1 MADEPVDAGAR
12 RRISLRTRIV
22 LAATAVVAVALLVG
36 AGGFVVLLQGSL
48 RDGVQA
54 TAEQGLN
61 DLVDRVEISGLASV
75 SQVPDPAPAA
85 PAEPAPDDDPDDDVD
100 DSDPENSGSDSGS
113 DSDSDDDDDQ
123 AADDSDDDPV
133 TQSTEKFLANYDDDD
148 AFFQVVDASG
158 AVVAASDN
166 ATGIGTVQP
175 PPAGEARTLPLPGES
190 GEFLTVAARSGDLS
204 IVTGRSITAIGETT
218 ATVTRL
224 LTIALPVLLLFV
236 ALITWF
242 VVGRA
247 LRPVERMRRE
257 VDDVT
262 SANLHRRIADPGSRD
277 EIGRLATTMNR
288 MLDRLDAS
296 QKTQRRF
303 ISDASHELKS
313 PLASMRQYA
322 EVAQAHPDRVGVGE
336 LSEVVLDE
344 GARLERLVQGML
356 VLAKADEHSLTPS
369 RTAVDLD
376 DLVLTEARRLKDTTA
391 LTIDTGSVGPARVFG
406 DVGLLGQALRNLA
419 DNAARHASG
428 SVRFELTESAGQV
441 LVAVSD
447 DGNGIPDEARE
458 RIFERFVRLDEARA
472 RESGG
477 SGLGLSIVREIALA
491 HGGSVA
497 AVASAQGGARFE
509 MRLPAASGSPS

>member
-1 MADEPVDAGAR
+1 MADEAGTR
-12 RRISLRTRIV
+12 RRVSLRTRIV
-22 LAATAVVAVALLVG
+22 LAATAVVAVALLLG
-36 AGGFVVLLQGSL
+36 AAGFVVLLQASL
-48 RDGVQA
+48 RDGVES

-61 DLVDRVEISGLASV
+61 DLVNRVEISGLDSV
-75 SQVPDPAPAA
+75 SQEPDPPT
-85 PAEPAPDDDPDDDVD
+85 PAPVDPDDDTEDDTD
-100 DSDPENSGSDSGS
+100 DSDNSGSDDSDSGS
-113 DSDSDDDDDQ
+113 DDSGSDDQSTDDG
-123 AADDSDDDPV
+123 DDDPV
-133 TQSTEKFLANYDDDD
+133 TQSTEKFLSNYDDDE
-148 AFFQVVDASG
+148 AFFQVVDG
-158 AVVAASDN
+158 AGTVVAASDN
-166 ATGIGTVQP
+166 ATGIGTVLAPQP
-175 PPAGEARTLPLPGES
+175 DKATTIPLPGES
-190 GEFLTVAARSGDLS
+190 GEFLTVAAKSGDLS
-204 IVTGRSITAIGETT
+204 IVTGRSITEIGETI

-224 LTIALPVLLLFV
+224 LMVALPVLLLFV
-236 ALITWF
+236 ALTTWF

-322 EVAQAHPDRVGVGE
+322 EVAQAHPDQVGVDE
-336 LSEVVLDE
+336 LSDVVLDE

-356 VLAKADEHSLTPS
+356 VLAKADENALAAS

-376 DLVLTEARRLKDTTA
+376 DLVLSEARRLKETTA
-391 LTIDTGSVGPARVFG
+391 LVIDTGSVGPARVLG

-419 DNAARHASG
+419 DNAARHANG
-428 SVRFELTESAGQV
+428 QVRFELSESDGQV
-441 LVAVSD
+441 VLAVSD
-447 DGNGIPDEARE
+447 DGNGIPPDARE

-491 HGGSVA
+491 HGGSV
-497 AVASAQGGARFE
+497 VAGVSALGGARFE
-509 MRLPAASGSPS
+509 VRMPASSS

>member
-1 MADEPVDAGAR
+1 VAERTDRSGAR
-12 RRISLRTRIV
+12 RRVSLRTRIV

-36 AGGFVVLLQGSL
+36 AAGFVVLLQESL

-61 DLVDRVEISGLASV
+61 DLVNRVEISGLDSV
-75 SQVPDPAPAA
+75 SQDTAPPPADP
-85 PAEPAPDDDPDDDVD
+85 DPDDDSESRD
-100 DSDPENSGSDSGS
+100 DEDDDGSDG
-113 DSDSDDDDDQ
+113 Q
-123 AADDSDDDPV
+123 NDDPV
-133 TQSTEKFLANYDDDD
+133 TQTTEEFLSNYDDDE
-148 AFFQVVDASG
+148 AFFQVVDDSG
-158 AVVAASDN
+158 TVLAASDN
-166 ATGIGTVQP
+166 ASGIGTVFAP
-175 PPAGEARTLPLPGES
+175 PPSETLTLPLPGET
-190 GEFLTVAARSGDLS
+190 GEFLTVAATTGDLS
-204 IVTGRSITAIGETT
+204 IVTGRSIAAIGETT

-224 LTIALPVLLLFV
+224 LSFALPILLLFV
-236 ALITWF
+236 ALTTWF

-313 PLASMRQYA
+313 PLASIRQYA
-322 EVAQAHPDRVGVGE
+322 EVAQAHPDRVGIGE
-336 LSEVVLDE
+336 LTDVVLDE

-356 VLAKADEHSLTPS
+356 VLAKADEHALAPS
-369 RTAVDLD
+369 RIAVDLD
-376 DLVLTEARRLKDTTA
+376 DLVLAEARRLKNTTA
-391 LTIDTGSVGPARVFG
+391 LTIDTGSVGPARVLG

-419 DNAARHASG
+419 DNAARHAAG
-428 SVRFELTESAGQV
+428 RVRFELSESDGQV
-441 LVAVSD
+441 LLAVSD
-447 DGNGIPDEARE
+447 DGNGIPENARD

-477 SGLGLSIVREIALA
+477 SGLGLSIVREIVLA
-491 HGGSVA
+491 HGGTVGVDASVL
-497 AVASAQGGARFE
+497 GGARFE
-509 MRLPAASGSPS
+509 MRMPAASDSPS

>member
-1 MADEPVDAGAR
+1 MADEPSVDPGAR

-22 LAATAVVAVALLVG
+22 LAATAVVAVALLLG
-36 AGGFVVLLQGSL
+36 AVGFVVLLQESL

-61 DLVDRVEISGLASV
+61 DLVDRVGVSGLESV
-75 SQVPDPAPAA
+75 STDAA
-85 PAEPAPDDDPDDDVD
+85 PPADPDDDAEVPD
-100 DSDPENSGSDSGS
+100 DED
-113 DSDSDDDDDQ
+113 DSDDDSGN
-123 AADDSDDDPV
+123 DDSNDDPV
-133 TQSTEKFLANYDDDD
+133 TQSTEKFLSNYDDDE
-148 AFFQVVDASG
+148 AFFQVVDDDG
-158 AVVAASDN
+158 TVVAASDN
-166 ATGIGTVQP
+166 ATGIGTIQA
-175 PPAGEARTLPLPGES
+175 PPAGEALTLPLPGES
-190 GEFLTVAARSGDLS
+190 GEFLTVAAESGDLS

-224 LTIALPVLLLFV
+224 LTVALPILLLFV
-236 ALITWF
+236 AFTTWF

-257 VDDVT
+257 VDEVT

-336 LSEVVLDE
+336 LSDVVLDE

-356 VLAKADEHSLTPS
+356 VLARADENALAAS

-376 DLVLTEARRLKDTTA
+376 DLVLTEARRLKDTTS
-391 LTIDTGSVGPARVFG
+391 LSIDTGSVGPARVLG

-419 DNAARHASG
+419 DNAARHAAG
-428 SVRFELTESAGQV
+428 RVRFELSESDGQV
-441 LVAVSD
+441 LLAVAD
-447 DGNGIPDEARE
+447 DGNGIPEGARD

-497 AVASAQGGARFE
+497 VAAGALGGARFE
-509 MRLPAASGSPS
+509 LRMPAASDSPS

>member
-1 MADEPVDAGAR
+1 VADEPAVDSGPR
-12 RRISLRTRIV
+12 RRVSLRTRIV
-22 LAATAVVAVALLVG
+22 LAATAVVAAALVLG
-36 AGGFVVLLQGSL
+36 AAGFVVLLQGSL

-54 TAEQGLN
+54 TAEQGLD
-61 DLVDRVEISGLASV
+61 DLVNRVEISGLDSV
-75 SQVPDPAPAA
+75 SQNTAPPPADP
-85 PAEPAPDDDPDDDVD
+85 EDDSEDPDDED
-100 DSDPENSGSDSGS
+100 DED
-113 DSDSDDDDDQ
+113 
-123 AADDSDDDPV
+123 DDDPV
-133 TQSTEKFLANYDDDD
+133 TQTTERFLSHYDDDE
-148 AFFQVVDASG
+148 AFFQVIDESG
-158 AVVAASDN
+158 TVVAASDN
-166 ATGIGTVQP
+166 ATGIGTVLAP
-175 PPAGEARTLPLPGES
+175 PRGEAHTLPIPGET
-190 GEFLTVAARSGDLS
+190 GEFLTVGATAGDLS
-204 IVTGRSITAIGETT
+204 IVTGRSIAAIGETT

-236 ALITWF
+236 ALTTWF

-336 LSEVVLDE
+336 LSDVVLDE

-356 VLAKADEHSLTPS
+356 VLAKADEHTLSPS

-391 LTIDTGSVGPARVFG
+391 LSIDTGSVGPARVSG
-406 DVGLLGQALRNLA
+406 DGGLLGQALRNLA
-419 DNAARHASG
+419 DNAARHAAG
-428 SVRFELTESAGQV
+428 QVRFELSESGGQV
-441 LVAVSD
+441 LLAVSD
-447 DGNGIPDEARE
+447 DGNGIPDDARE

-477 SGLGLSIVREIALA
+477 SGLGLSIVREIAHA
-491 HGGSVA
+491 HSGSVVA
-497 AVASAQGGARFE
+497 GASALGGARFE
-509 MRLPAASGSPS
+509 LWVPAASDSSS

>member
-1 MADEPVDAGAR
+1 MADGPGAR
-12 RRISLRTRIV
+12 RVSLRTRIV
-22 LAATAVVAVALLVG
+22 LAATAIVAVALLLG
-36 AGGFVVLLQGSL
+36 AAGFVVLLQSSL

-61 DLVDRVEISGLASV
+61 DLVNRVEISGLDSV
-75 SQVPDPAPAA
+75 SQAP
-85 PAEPAPDDDPDDDVD
+85 EPAVEPADPDDDPEDPDDAGSD
-100 DSDPENSGSDSGS
+100 DNSGSDDG
-113 DSDSDDDDDQ
+113 DDAADSDDN
-123 AADDSDDDPV
+123 PI
-133 TQSTEKFLANYDDDD
+133 TQSTEQFLANYDDDE
-148 AFFQVVDASG
+148 AFFQVVDG
-158 AVVAASDN
+158 AGTVVAASEN
-166 ATGIGTVQP
+166 ATGIGTIRAP
-175 PPAGEARTLPLPGES
+175 TDEATTLPLPGES
-190 GEFLTVAARSGDLS
+190 DEFLTVAATSGDLS
-204 IVTGRSITAIGETT
+204 IVTGRSIAAVGETI

-224 LTIALPVLLLFV
+224 LAVALPVLLLFV
-236 ALITWF
+236 ALTTWF

-262 SANLHRRIADPGSRD
+262 SANLHRRVADPGSRD

-336 LSEVVLDE
+336 LSDVVLDE

-356 VLAKADEHSLTPS
+356 VLAKADENALAAS

-391 LTIDTGSVGPARVFG
+391 LMIDTGSVGPARVLG

-419 DNAARHASG
+419 DNAARHAAG
-428 SVRFELTESAGQV
+428 SVRFELSETDGQV
-441 LVAVSD
+441 LLAVSD
-447 DGNGIPDEARE
+447 DGNGIPDGDRE
-458 RIFERFVRLDEARA
+458 RVFERFVRLDEARA

-477 SGLGLSIVREIALA
+477 SGLGLSIVREIVLA
-491 HGGSVA
+491 HGGSV
-497 AVASAQGGARFE
+497 VATASGLGGARFE
-509 MRLPAASGSPS
+509 VRMPASDSTS

>member
-1 MADEPVDAGAR
+1 MPDTDWQPTVADGSGAR
-12 RRISLRTRIV
+12 RVSLRTRIV
-22 LAATAVVAVALLVG
+22 LAATAIVAVALLLG
-36 AGGFVVLLQGSL
+36 AAGFVVLLQSSL

-61 DLVDRVEISGLASV
+61 DLVNRVEISGLDSV
-75 SQVPDPAPAA
+75 SQVP
-85 PAEPAPDDDPDDDVD
+85 EPAVEPADPDDDTD
-100 DSDPENSGSDSGS
+100 DSDDSGS
-113 DSDSDDDDDQ
+113 DDPGSDSDGSGSGSDDDDS
-123 AADDSDDDPV
+123 ADDNDDNPV
-133 TQSTEKFLANYDDDD
+133 TQSTEKFLSNYDDDE
-148 AFFQVVDASG
+148 AFFQIVDSAG
-158 AVVAASDN
+158 TVVAASDN
-166 ATGIGTVQP
+166 ATGIGTILAP
-175 PPAGEARTLPLPGES
+175 DEATTLPLPGES
-190 GEFLTVAARSGDLS
+190 GEFLTVATTSGDLS
-204 IVTGRSITAIGETT
+204 IVTGRSIAAIGETIT
-218 ATVTRL
+218 TVTRL
-224 LTIALPVLLLFV
+224 LAVALPVLLLFV
-236 ALITWF
+236 ALTTWF

-262 SANLHRRIADPGSRD
+262 SANLHRRIADPGSGD

-296 QKTQRRF
+296 QKAQRRF

-336 LSEVVLDE
+336 LSDVVLDE

-356 VLAKADEHSLTPS
+356 VLAKADENALAAS

-391 LTIDTGSVGPARVFG
+391 LMIDTGSVGPARVLG

-419 DNAARHASG
+419 DNAARHAAG
-428 SVRFELTESAGQV
+428 SVRFELSETDGQV
-441 LVAVSD
+441 LLAVSD
-447 DGNGIPDEARE
+447 DGDGIPDGDRE
-458 RIFERFVRLDEARA
+458 RVFERFVRLDEARA

-477 SGLGLSIVREIALA
+477 SGLGLSIVREIVLA
-491 HGGSVA
+491 HGGSV
-497 AVASAQGGARFE
+497 VATASGLGGARFE
-509 MRLPAASGSPS
+509 VRMPASDSSS